1 MNYMDKSDLE
11 KLSKSQLI
19 NMLLKLSVKKPKIII
34 VDDTKPRKLVPTP
47 RKSVKQIVG
56 EYNNSIIAPPPTP
69 STTHKQ
75 TTTTHQHIQQ
85 QPNNHTPT
93 TKNQQET

>member
-47 RKSVKQIVG
+47 RKSVKQMIKDY
-56 EYNNSIIAPPPTP
+56 ENHIIIPPPELRDDFKP
-69 STTHKQ
+69 VPAQ
-75 TTTTHQHIQQ
+75 R
-85 QPNNHTPT
+85 
-93 TKNQQET
+93 TKKYKSEV